1 MKKLLLIQPSPY
13 DKNHK
18 PIKKKRLYFVGL
30 AMPLLAAMTPKEWD
44 VEICI
49 ETIDEVPLETDAELI
64 GISTMGHGVLRS
76 IDLAKHYR
84 AMGKTV
90 ILGGYMASIMAEEA
104 VKFCDAVVIGD
115 AEGVWEDL
123 LKDYENGVLK
133 PMYRKP
139 IHQRN
144 AHIQSIDTANQDFD
158 TAIPKLSTPLPRFDL
173 IVNKA
178 IGDFLPVQAGRGC
191 PNCCSFCSVACLYEG
206 TYIKKDLSEVKRD
219 IEQVKALGFKKFTLL
234 DDNIHGDRDYL
245 IKLLEVIKP
254 FRMKWMSQCDI
265 KIGRDKELLKLLKE
279 SGCYALSFGIESI
292 SQESLN
298 HMDKAWANPLEYS
311 ELINNIVSAGID
323 VSTEMVVGGEGDTLE
338 SIKKTKNFIE
348 QNKICV
354 PRFYI
359 LTPIP
364 GTKFFEEMQADGRIL
379 SEDIYSFDGCKAE
392 HQPKNMSPDELTK
405 AYWDLYNALYSY
417 KSIIKRTL
425 LRKDFFKRPLNYL
438 LYTTVNLF
446 YRSHIKKGITP
457 NIF

>member
-30 AMPLLAAMTPKEWD
+30 AMPLLAALTPKDWD

-49 ETIDEVPLETDAELI
+49 ETIEDVPLETDAELI

-84 AMGKTV
+84 AKGKTV

-104 VKFCDAVVIGD
+104 VQFCDAVVIGD
-115 AEGVWEDL
+115 AEGVWEEL
-123 LKDYENGVLK
+123 LKDYENGSLK

-139 IHQRN
+139 IQ
-144 AHIQSIDTANQDFD
+144 
-158 TAIPKLSTPLPRFDL
+158 KLSTPLPRFDL
-173 IVNKA
+173 IVGKA

-206 TYIKKDLSEVKRD
+206 SYIKKDLLEVKRD

-254 FRMKWMSQCDI
+254 FHMKWMSQCDI

-279 SGCYALSFGIESI
+279 SGCYALSFGLESI

-298 HMDKAWANPLEYS
+298 HMDKAWANPMEYTA
-311 ELINNIVSAGID
+311 LINNIVSAGID

-338 SIKKTKNFIE
+338 SIKKTVDFIE

-364 GTKFFEEMQADGRIL
+364 GTKFFNEMLADGRIL
-379 SEDIYSFDGCKAE
+379 SDDIYSFDGCKAE
-392 HQPKNMSPDELTK
+392 HQPKNMSPEALTN
-405 AYWDLYNALYSY
+405 AYWELYNALYSY

-425 LRKDFFKRPLNYL
+425 LRKDFFKRPMNYL

>member
-13 DKNHK
+13 DKNHQ

-30 AMPLLAAMTPKEWD
+30 ALPLLAAMTPKDWD
-44 VEICI
+44 VEICL
-49 ETIDEVPLETDAELI
+49 ETIEEVPLETDAGLI
-64 GISTMGHGVLRS
+64 AISTMGHGVLRS

-84 AMGKTV
+84 SKGKKV

-104 VKFCDAVVIGD
+104 IQFCDAVVIGD
-115 AEGVWEDL
+115 AEEVWEDL
-123 LKDYENGVLK
+123 LKDYENDALK
-133 PMYRKP
+133 EVYQKP
-139 IHQRN
+139 IK
-144 AHIQSIDTANQDFD
+144 T
-158 TAIPKLSTPLPRFDL
+158 LSTPLPRFDL
-173 IVNKA
+173 ILDKS

-191 PNCCSFCSVACLYEG
+191 PNCCSFCSVACLYQG
-206 TYIKKDLSEVKRD
+206 SYIKKDLSEVKRD

-234 DDNIHGDRDYL
+234 DDNINGDRDYL
-245 IKLLEVIKP
+245 IQLLDIIKP
-254 FRMKWMSQCDI
+254 LKMKWMSQCDI
-265 KIGRDKELLKLLKE
+265 KIGRDKDLLKLLKD

-298 HMDKAWANPLEYS
+298 HMDKAWANPLEYK

-338 SIKKTKNFIE
+338 SIKKTKDFIE
-348 QNKICV
+348 DNKICV

-364 GTKFFEEMQADGRIL
+364 GTKFFKEMMADGRIL

-392 HQPKNMSPDELTK
+392 HQPKNMSPEELTK
-405 AYWDLYNALYSY
+405 AYWDLYNALFSY
-417 KSIIKRTL
+417 KSIIKRTI
-425 LRKDFFKRPLNYL
+425 LRKDFFKRPINYL
-438 LYTTVNLF
+438 FYTLVNLF